1 MAEHLGL
8 TLGFESA
15 DVATAPTLAEL
26 REKASEIERV
36 LVADGAS
43 NPRVFG
49 SVARGEA
56 GIGSDVDLL
65 VDVRPGTGLIELCGI
80 EEELE
85 TLLKR
90 PVDLVTSGHGRMLHI
105 HREAVPLR

>member
-36 LVADGAS
+36 LVADGAR
-43 NPRVFG
+43 NLDLRIG
-49 SVARGEA
+49 RAGEA
-56 GIGSDVDLL
+56 GIGSDVDFL

-85 TLLKR
+85 SLLKR
-90 PVDLVTSGHGRMLHI
+90 PVDLVTSGHGRMLTLTVKLYPSG
-105 HREAVPLR
+105 E